1 MAKAIKK
8 QALGRGLSA
17 LLKDPENDIKSV
29 SDKNAD
35 KVVGNIIELEIDAI
49 EINPFQPRSNFNEDS
64 LRELASSIKELGVI
78 QPITVRKLDFN
89 KYQLIS
95 GERRLRASTL
105 VGLTSVPAYIRIAN
119 DNESL
124 IMALVENIQRHDLD
138 PIEIALSYQRLI
150 DEIQLT
156 QEQMSERVGKKRST
170 IANYLR
176 LLKLDPIIQT
186 GIRDGFIS
194 MGHGRAIINIED
206 QDIQA
211 DIYQKIVS
219 QNLSVRDTEALVK
232 NYQESLK
239 PTRGEAEQSGA
250 KPSNKAKSASFDIA
264 ETQKNKF
271 NTYFGTK
278 IDVKVAGNG
287 KGKITIPFH
296 SEEDFNRILKLI
308 KE

>member
-29 SDKNAD
+29 DDKNAD
-35 KVVGNIIELEIDAI
+35 KVVGNIIELDIEAI
-49 EINPFQPRSNFNEDS
+49 EINPFQPRTNFNEES
-64 LRELASSIKELGVI
+64 LRELATSIKELGVI

-124 IMALVENIQRHDLD
+124 VMALVENIQRHDLD

-206 QDIQA
+206 LDAQTG
-211 DIYQKIVS
+211 IYQKIVS

-232 NYQESLK
+232 NYQDSLK
-239 PTRGEAEQSGA
+239 PNTSTAT
-250 KPSNKAKSASFDIA
+250 KSANFEIE
-264 ETQKNKF
+264 ETDKNVF
-271 NTYFGTK
+271 NSYFGNK
-278 IDVKVAGNG
+278 VDVKVAANG
-287 KGKITIPFH
+287 KGKITIPFK
-296 SEEDFNRILKLI
+296 SAEDFKRILELI
-308 KE
+308 KG